1 MTAIVAGGRW
11 RLLWPRVLAVVLA
24 VIGAILV
31 YGGVQLLS
39 VGGSIYYLITGIA
52 VLASAVLL
60 WIGSIWGV
68 WVFAAMLAWTVV
80 WSFVEVGFDGWSL
93 MPRLVGPFVIGLY
106 MALPFNWRP
115 LVGAPSRSAA

>member
-1 MTAIVAGGRW
+1 MSTIAAGRGL
-11 RLLWPRVLAVVLA
+11 RLLWPRILAVILA

-31 YGGVQLLS
+31 YGGVQLLA
-39 VGGSIYYLITGIA
+39 VGGSAYYVITGLA

-60 WIGSIWGV
+60 FMGSLWGV
-68 WVFAAMLAWTVV
+68 WVFAAMLAWTLV
-80 WSFVEVGFDGWSL
+80 WSFVEVGLDGWAL

-115 LVGAPSRSAA
+115 LSPSLRPARK